1 MKIYKIGIIGC
12 GGIAKKMAATLGK
25 MKEVQRYAVASRNQ
39 EKAQAFANEWGFE
52 KAYGSYE
59 ELANDPQV
67 DLIYIATPHAM
78 HYNNARMCIEKGKPV
93 LCEKAFTANA
103 RQAEELLSFAHEK
116 KVFITEAIWTRYM
129 PLSLTIQDLL
139 KKGVIGT
146 PYTLSANLSYPISDK
161 ERIIRPELAGGALLD
176 IGVYTLNFAA
186 MAFGDDIAET
196 HSACQKTATRVD
208 AQESITL
215 FYKDGKMATMQS
227 SIYAQSDRM
236 GVISGDKG
244 HLIVENINCPES
256 VRVVDREYKTVAVY
270 QAPEHITGYEYQVYA
285 SIEAIEKG
293 WLESPYMPHAETL
306 RIMRQMDNLRKEW
319 GVVYPCD

>member
-1 MKIYKIGIIGC
+1 
-12 GGIAKKMAATLGK
+12 
-25 MKEVQRYAVASRNQ
+25 
-39 EKAQAFANEWGFE
+39 
-52 KAYGSYE
+52 
-59 ELANDPQV
+59 
-67 DLIYIATPHAM
+67 M
-78 HYNNARMCIEKGKPV
+78 HYENAHMCIEKGKPV

-103 RQAEELLSFAHEK
+103 RQAESLLAFAKEK

-129 PLSLTIQDLL
+129 PLSLTIQELL

-186 MAFGDDIAET
+186 MAFGDEIAEI
-196 HSACQKTATRVD
+196 HSACQKTATGVD

-215 FYKDGKMATMQS
+215 FYKDGKMATLQA

-256 VRVVDREYKTVAVY
+256 VRLVDKDYQTVAVY
-270 QAPEHITGYEYQVYA
+270 KAPEHITGYEYQVYA

-306 RIMRQMDNLRKEW
+306 RIMKQMDGLRKEW
-319 GVVYPCD
+319 GVIYPCD

>member
-78 HYNNARMCIEKGKPV
+78 HYDNARMCIEKGKPV

-215 FYKDGKMATMQS
+215 FYKDGKMATLQS

>member
-39 EKAQAFANEWGFE
+39 EKAQAFANEWGFG

-78 HYNNARMCIEKGKPV
+78 HYDNARMCIEKGKPV

-196 HSACQKTATRVD
+196 HSAYQKTATGVD

-215 FYKDGKMATMQS
+215 FYKDGKMATLQS

>member
-39 EKAQAFANEWGFE
+39 EKAQVFANEWGFE

-78 HYNNARMCIEKGKPV
+78 HYDNARMCIEKGKPV
-93 LCEKAFTANA
+93 LCEKSFTANA

-139 KKGVIGT
+139 KKE
-146 PYTLSANLSYPISDK
+146 LSVPLIRCQPISA
-161 ERIIRPELAGGALLD
+161 IR
-176 IGVYTLNFAA
+176 
-186 MAFGDDIAET
+186 
-196 HSACQKTATRVD
+196 
-208 AQESITL
+208 
-215 FYKDGKMATMQS
+215 
-227 SIYAQSDRM
+227 
-236 GVISGDKG
+236 
-244 HLIVENINCPES
+244 
-256 VRVVDREYKTVAVY
+256 
-270 QAPEHITGYEYQVYA
+270 
-285 SIEAIEKG
+285 
-293 WLESPYMPHAETL
+293 
-306 RIMRQMDNLRKEW
+306 
-319 GVVYPCD
+319 

>member
-215 FYKDGKMATMQS
+215 FYKDGKMATLQS